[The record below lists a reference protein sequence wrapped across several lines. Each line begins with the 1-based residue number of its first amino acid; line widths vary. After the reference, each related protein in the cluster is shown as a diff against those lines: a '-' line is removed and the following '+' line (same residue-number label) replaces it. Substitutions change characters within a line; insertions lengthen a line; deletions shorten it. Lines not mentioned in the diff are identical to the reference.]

1 MRLSAKVR
9 DGFFLWPYLI
19 KRVWLVGVSK
29 YWWKTFCIAV
39 FLNSLFRFL
48 KQLTCVCEAE
58 ALISSRSVAVEL
70 QPQAIGCTIDD
81 MTHDAITCKVAK
93 ETGWSVLSIIHLS
106 IKTKEQDRRAW
117 IKTWVK
123 RFVWFC
129 RRLWECT
136 STSYGNENI
145 AAHVFTVRCW
155 PGVVCKQNMEKK
167 I

>member
-1 MRLSAKVR
+1 M
-9 DGFFLWPYLI
+9 
-19 KRVWLVGVSK
+19 
-29 YWWKTFCIAV
+29 
-39 FLNSLFRFL
+39 FLNSLFRFF

-58 ALISSRSVAVEL
+58 ALISSRSIAVEL

-106 IKTKEQDRRAW
+106 IKTKERDSRAW
-117 IKTWVK
+117 TKTWVK

-129 RRLWECT
+129 RSLWEWT

-145 AAHVFTVRCW
+145 AARVFTEHCW
-155 PGVVCKQNMEKK
+155 PGVVCKHNTEKK
-167 I
+167 CWNQTAGCCCIAFASLSACQSVCNDE